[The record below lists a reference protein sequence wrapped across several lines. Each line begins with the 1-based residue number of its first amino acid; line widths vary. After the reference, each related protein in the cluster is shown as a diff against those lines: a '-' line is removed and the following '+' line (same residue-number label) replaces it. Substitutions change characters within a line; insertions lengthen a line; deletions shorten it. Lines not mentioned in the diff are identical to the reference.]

1 VIALAF
7 LAKAA
12 LWIAG
17 VSVGVLLAAWLVLR
31 WGIAST
37 DEARG
42 RRGR

>member
-12 LWIAG
+12 IWIAG
-17 VSVGVLLAAWLVLR
+17 VVIGTVLGFLVLAYM
-31 WGIAST
+31 GIAST